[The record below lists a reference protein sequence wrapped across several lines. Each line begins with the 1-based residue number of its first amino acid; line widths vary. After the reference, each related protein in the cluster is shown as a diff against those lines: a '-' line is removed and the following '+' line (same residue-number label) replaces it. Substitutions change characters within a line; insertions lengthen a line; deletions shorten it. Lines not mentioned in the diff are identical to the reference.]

1 MKSVGEVM
9 AIGRRFEEALQKALR
24 MVDESN
30 LGFDSHGHIASE
42 EVSFSNLT
50 FREQK
55 TKMNTIVVI
64 WVHCC
69 SNFSLVFIT
78 LFCCFARVV

>member
-42 EVSFSNLT
+42 EVSFSNLSGNKKQNQTSLSFGCTGVVT
-50 FREQK
+50 FLL
-55 TKMNTIVVI
+55 
-64 WVHCC
+64 C
-69 SNFSLVFIT
+69 L
-78 LFCCFARVV
+78 